1 MKFFLLLPLLFLT
14 ACLSQEEIAARQ
26 EQIDQA
32 DRQECAKLGFKA
44 NTEGF
49 GNCILRLREMRTQQ
63 GLARSYERAAD
74 FDMGAGFR
82 NCY

>member
-1 MKFFLLLPLLFLT
+1 MSP
-14 ACLSQEEIAARQ
+14 EEIAARQ
-26 EQIDQA
+26 AKMAAADQ
-32 DRQECAKLGFKA
+32 QECLKLGFKA

-49 GNCILRLREMRTQQ
+49 GNCILRLREIRTQE